1 VETHGVS
8 TERVGDKTVATFY
21 THLAGGHMS
30 WRDTRQI
37 ASVLADLSAQITESL
52 DRFQLACDGDPTAEN
67 FDSRLQ
73 KSVRDTCADWQNVA
87 PMRYE
92 EEKFGLIR
100 GLPALVSQISGP
112 DSPLLPLWIRRA

>member
-1 VETHGVS
+1 MGTRPIAATLLFAALDVCASRQAAAQQKPLTRTFVAGTEERYQVTVTIRVETHGVS

-37 ASVLADLSAQITESL
+37 AAVLADSSAPITESL

-67 FDSRLQ
+67 
-73 KSVRDTCADWQNVA
+73 
-87 PMRYE
+87 
-92 EEKFGLIR
+92 
-100 GLPALVSQISGP
+100 
-112 DSPLLPLWIRRA
+112 